1 MDEYVAFE
9 LKHAPS
15 LEHASLCGAVGM
27 IFLRQGIAT
36 RTSASGALAGGGAV
50 ELLGEEFSIVHK
62 VLGDRHPTTARAY
75 LRLADAYVHSDRPSR
90 SIIPPV
96 RPYVGL
102 VNQTVRVFE

>member
-90 SIIPPV
+90 SIIPV